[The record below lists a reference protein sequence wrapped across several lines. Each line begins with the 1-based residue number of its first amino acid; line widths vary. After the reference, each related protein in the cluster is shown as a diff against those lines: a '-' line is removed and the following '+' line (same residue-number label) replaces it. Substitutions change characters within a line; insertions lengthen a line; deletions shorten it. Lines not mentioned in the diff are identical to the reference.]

1 MSRVY
6 SIEELVAAIPGLTVA
21 RLRRLEA
28 SEVVRPMITDDA
40 APAYRAVDRARL
52 ELACHLG
59 EVFDLN
65 EDALGLV
72 MDLVDRMHGLHAE
85 LDALLR
91 AVAEQP
97 EAVRR
102 ELGAAF
108 LRHRWGRVE

>member
-6 SIEELVAAIPGLTVA
+6 SIEELVAAIPGLTMT

-52 ELACHLG
+52 ELACHLSD
-59 EVFDLN
+59 VFELD

-97 EAVRR
+97 EPVRR

-108 LRHRWGRVE
+108 LRHRWGRAG